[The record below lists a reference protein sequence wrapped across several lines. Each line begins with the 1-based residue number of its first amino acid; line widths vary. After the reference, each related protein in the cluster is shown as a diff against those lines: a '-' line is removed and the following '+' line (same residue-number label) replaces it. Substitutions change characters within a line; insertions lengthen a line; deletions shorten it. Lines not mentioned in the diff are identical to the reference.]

1 LRACLAWA
9 SVRECPPNGAARQN
23 VCIRRYE
30 NRIVDTESDA
40 GPLRV
45 ALWRDKWVLA
55 WRREGSETAE
65 EVFDVFAR
73 YAEDLTPPLVHM
85 GMTEKAAQV
94 LANELIAE
102 RAVMDREAGLGER
115 VPLLKK
121 AARFLPRRR

>member
-1 LRACLAWA
+1 M
-9 SVRECPPNGAARQN
+9 SPNGERPGAAGQN

-55 WRREGSETAE
+55 WRREGSEAAE

-73 YAEDLTPPLVHM
+73 RGEDLMPPLLDI
-85 GMTEKAAQV
+85 GMTEQAART
-94 LANELIAE
+94 LAEELIAE
-102 RAVMDREAGLGER
+102 RAVMDEEEGLGER
-115 VPLLKK
+115 VSLRKK
-121 AARFLPRRR
+121 TARFVRRRR

>member
-1 LRACLAWA
+1 MSPSTR
-9 SVRECPPNGAARQN
+9 SPSGQN

-73 YAEDLTPPLVHM
+73 YAEDLTAPLVHL
-85 GMTEKAAQV
+85 GITDQAARA

-102 RAVMDREAGLGER
+102 RAVMDKEAGLSER

-121 AARFLPRRR
+121 AARFLARRR